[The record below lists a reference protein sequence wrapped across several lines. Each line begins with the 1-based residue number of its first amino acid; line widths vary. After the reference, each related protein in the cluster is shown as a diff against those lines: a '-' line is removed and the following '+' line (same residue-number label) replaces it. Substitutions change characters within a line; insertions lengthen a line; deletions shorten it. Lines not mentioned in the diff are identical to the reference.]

1 MPLIYIVLDI
11 LPIEITLLTDDI
23 WLQFNTLPDAIFIF
37 PVLLIV
43 LSKFILDASNVFKN
57 VVTAVV

>member
-1 MPLIYIVLDI
+1 MPLIYIVLVK
-11 LPIEITLLTDDI
+11 LPIVITLLTDDN
-23 WLQFNTLPDAIFIF
+23 WLQFKTLPDAIFIF

-43 LSKFILDASNVFKN
+43 LSKFMLDASNVFEN